1 MFDKGGDMMGFT
13 ENQKKVI
20 EYGKGSLLVEAGPG
34 SGKTTVLVER
44 IKHLIKT
51 RQEAG
56 EEVDPESF
64 LVITFTIKAADNL
77 KYKLRKELPN
87 EFVSKMQISTIH
99 SFCLEYLKS
108 LKEGSDKKY
117 ETLTLIDDDASER
130 KTLLIKKHQRRL
142 GFKGY
147 STIFDY
153 HIPDILSKFS
163 EYTSFNVDS
172 EKLAEAISESRT
184 VSQDYKDF
192 VDSMDFFHKKRID
205 DYDDLI
211 EKEIKKI
218 KRELN
223 NVEDEQLK
231 NEKEEQIRV
240 LKENKFKKSWYNA
253 RFLQIIEA
261 YPEYKDLLDE
271 YHYVDFNTLQ
281 LKTLEELKINPET
294 RFKTIFIDEFQDTD
308 PLQFRIFQELRKT
321 CDYFT
326 AVGDVDQHIYAF
338 RSSFND
344 FFDELINLE
353 NLEPLPLCVN
363 FRSTEDIV
371 NLTEK
376 FIIPQRK
383 ESSRKKMKN
392 NNEEYTN
399 PNFLIENSG
408 SDEEAMNIFEII
420 KYLKENDL
428 IKNYSDVAVLYR
440 KHSDDTLANLIN
452 LFNQNNIP
460 FSIKGQKDLSER
472 PEVKAIL
479 TLMWYIARDTRVGK
493 IPSEDELKERNLK
506 ALCGEYFETSLFS
519 LDDSTKE
526 YLSMLQDSY
535 YDEVIEMENEVAGKK
550 GVIHRVKKREDLDT
564 LFEMFKN
571 LHLPTI
577 DMEKITNPKDREFF
591 EKLEKIRE
599 NVSSDKK
606 PTVLEVFYQLIGLS
620 NIYDYELD
628 YREIANLALLT
639 QSISN
644 YEAFISDTNFR
655 GAFFFLKDAI
665 ENYDSYQKE
674 GSGVQM
680 MTIHSAKGLEFPVT
694 IISSLEKDKF
704 PMINKDPERIKDNI
718 FPNDT
723 YYTPNECLEYKT
735 MLVKDGKGGWKHKT
749 ISIDEE
755 NNLND
760 EEEDRVLY
768 VAMTRAK
775 DLLILSTIGEVPD
788 QVNRIRDYTTPFSF
802 DELSKV
808 EIQSEDK
815 NEKKEEEYVDS
826 LEQLE
831 EPVVLNYSK
840 YTKYISC
847 PFKFDLSYNLGF
859 RRSGMKAANRGSVF
873 HEIMETLNRKLMD
886 GKVVSREELA
896 NITYEAYNS
905 MFDIEKVY
913 SGTRENLT
921 EEEEEKIKDYDEFKK
936 NVENYYFEYSVNRDI
951 LEAELDFELFR
962 ENYILNGAID
972 LIYRDSDG
980 ELVVLDYKYSKY
992 NENHIG
998 GYIKQS
1004 YIYASALREIPEY
1017 KAKIKKAIIHFVLGT
1032 EDSDEDYQ
1040 YVVEIDESK
1049 MDEEKAKLYDVANM
1063 IYAEEFEKEPE
1074 KAEECANCS
1083 YRYFCKPKEYAEDLY
1098 KDFDL

>member
-1 MFDKGGDMMGFT
+1 MGFT
-13 ENQKKVI
+13 ENQRKVI

-44 IKHLIKT
+44 IKHLIKS
-51 RQEAG
+51 REEKG

-108 LKEGSDKKY
+108 LKEGPNKKY

-153 HIPDILSKFS
+153 HIPDVLSKFS
-163 EYTSFNVDS
+163 EYTSFNVNHD
-172 EKLAEAISESRT
+172 KLAESISDSRT
-184 VSQDYKDF
+184 VTQDYKDF
-192 VDSMDFFHKKRID
+192 VDSMDFFSKKRLD
-205 DYDDLI
+205 DYDDNLKKEKKDDI
-211 EKEIKKI
+211 EP
-218 KRELN
+218 L
-223 NVEDEQLK
+223 DL
-231 NEKEEQIRV
+231 
-240 LKENKFKKSWYNA
+240 FKKNWYNA
-253 RFLQIIEA
+253 RFLQIIDA
-261 YPEYKDLLDE
+261 YQDYLDLLDE

-294 RFKTIFIDEFQDTD
+294 RFKTIFVDEFQDTD

-326 AVGDVDQHIYAF
+326 AVGDIDQHIYAF

-353 NLEPLPLCVN
+353 GLEPLPLCVN

-371 NLTEK
+371 NLTEE
-376 FIIPQRK
+376 FIVPQRK
-383 ESSRKKMKN
+383 ESSRKQMRSN
-392 NNEEYTN
+392 NDEYSN

-408 SDEEAMNIFEII
+408 SVEEANNIFEII

-428 IKNYSDVAVLYR
+428 IRDYSDVAILYR
-440 KHSDDTLANLIN
+440 KHSDDTLAHLAN
-452 LFNQNNIP
+452 LFNQNEIP
-460 FSIKGQKDLSER
+460 FSIKGQKDLSAQ
-472 PEVKAIL
+472 PEVKSLMA
-479 TLMWYIARDTRVGK
+479 LMWYIARDTSVGK
-493 IPSEDELKERNLK
+493 IPSKGELKENNLK

-519 LDDSTKE
+519 LDDSTKG
-526 YLSMLQDSY
+526 YLCEIQDDY
-535 YDEVIEMENEVAGKK
+535 YAKVIENEKIMANKK
-550 GVIHRVKKREDLDT
+550 GVIHRVKDRET
-564 LFEMFKN
+564 FEMLNEIFKD
-571 LHLPTI
+571 LHMPTV
-577 DMEKITNPKDREFF
+577 DMERITNPKDREFF

-599 NVSSDKK
+599 NISSDKK
-606 PTVLEVFYQLIGLS
+606 PGILEVFYQLIGLS

-628 YREIANLALLT
+628 YSEIANLAILT

-644 YEAFISDTNFR
+644 YETFISDTNFK
-655 GAFFFLKDAI
+655 GAMFFLDDAI

-674 GSGVQM
+674 GNGVHM

-704 PMINKDPERIKDNI
+704 PMINKDPERVKDNV

-723 YYTPNECLEYKT
+723 YYTPNECLKYKT
-735 MLVKDGKGGWKHKT
+735 MLVKDENGNWKKKT
-749 ISIDEE
+749 LSIEEE
-755 NNLND
+755 NILND

-788 QVNRIRDYTTPFSF
+788 QVNRIRDHTESLDF
-802 DELSKV
+802 DKLSNVK
-808 EIQSEDK
+808 IKSEDK
-815 NEKKEEEYVDS
+815 KEKKEAEYVDD

-840 YTKYISC
+840 YTKYLSC

-873 HEIMETLNRKLMD
+873 HEIMENLNLKLMD
-886 GKVVSREELA
+886 GEVVSREELA
-896 NITYEAYNS
+896 KTTYDAYNS
-905 MFDIEKVY
+905 MFDIEKTY
-913 SGTRENLT
+913 SGTMENLS
-921 EEEEEKIKDYDEFKK
+921 EEEAEKIRDYEDFKK
-936 NVENYYFEYSVNRDI
+936 NVEDYYFKYSVNRDV

-962 ENYILNGAID
+962 DNYILNGAID

-980 ELVVLDYKYSKY
+980 ELVVLDYKYAKY
-992 NENHIG
+992 NEDHID

-1017 KAKIKKAIIHFVLGT
+1017 KTQIRKAIIHFVLGT
-1032 EDSDEDYQ
+1032 DESDEDYQ

-1049 MDEEKAKLYDVANM
+1049 MDDEKDRLKDVANK
-1063 IYAEEFEKEPE
+1063 IYAEEYEKEPE
-1074 KAEECANCS
+1074 KAEECSNCS
-1083 YRYFCKPKEYAEDLY
+1083 YRSFCKPKEFAEELY
-1098 KDFDL
+1098 KDF

>member
-1 MFDKGGDMMGFT
+1 MGFT

-51 RQEAG
+51 RQEEG
-56 EEVDPESF
+56 EDVDPESF

-77 KYKLRKELPN
+77 KYKLRKELPT

-99 SFCLEYLKS
+99 SFCFEYLKS
-108 LKEGSDKKY
+108 LKEGSSKKY

-130 KTLLIKKHQRRL
+130 KTLLIKKHKRRL
-142 GFKGY
+142 GFKDY
-147 STIFDY
+147 STIFDF
-153 HIPDILSKFS
+153 HIQDILSKFS

-172 EKLAEAISESRT
+172 DKLKESISDSRKI
-184 VSQDYKDF
+184 SQDYKNF
-192 VDSMDFFHKKRID
+192 VDSMDYFSKKRID
-205 DYDDLI
+205 DHD
-211 EKEIKKI
+211 KPIKSGIDRI
-218 KRELN
+218 KR
-223 NVEDEQLK
+223 QLK
-231 NEKEEQIRV
+231 NEDDEDVIKEKQEEI
-240 LKENKFKKSWYNA
+240 KELEKELFSKSWYNA

-261 YPEYKDLLDE
+261 YGAYKDLLEE

-353 NLEPLPLCVN
+353 GLEPLPLCVN

-376 FIIPQRK
+376 FIVPQRK
-383 ESSRKKMKN
+383 ESSRKKMMSN
-392 NNEEYTN
+392 NDDYTN

-408 SDEEAMNIFEII
+408 SAEEAENIFEII

-428 IKNYSDVAVLYR
+428 INDYSDVAVLYR
-440 KHSDDTLANLIN
+440 KHSDDTLTYLVDK
-452 LFNQNNIP
+452 FNQNDIA
-460 FSIKGQKDLSER
+460 FSIKGQKDLSCR
-472 PEVKAIL
+472 PEVKSMIA
-479 TLMWYIARDTRVGK
+479 LMWYISRDTSVGK
-493 IPSEDELKERNLK
+493 IPSKDELKELNLK
-506 ALCGEYFETSLFS
+506 SFCGEYYETPLFS

-526 YLSMLQDSY
+526 YLCEIQDDY
-535 YDEVIEMENEVAGKK
+535 YETVIANEYDVAGKK
-550 GVIHRVKKREDLDT
+550 GVIHRVKDRETQDT
-564 LFEMFKN
+564 LIEMFRD

-577 DMEKITNPKDREFF
+577 DMEKITNPKDKEFF
-591 EKLEKIRE
+591 EKLEKIRD
-599 NVSSDKK
+599 NISSDKK
-606 PTVLEVFYQLIGLS
+606 PSILEVFYQLIGLS
-620 NIYDYELD
+620 NIYEHELS
-628 YREIANLALLT
+628 YIEIANLAILT

-644 YEAFISDTNFR
+644 YEAFISDTNFK
-655 GAFFFLKDAI
+655 GARFFLSDAVK
-665 ENYDSYQKE
+665 NYDSYQKE
-674 GSGVQM
+674 GNGVQM
-680 MTIHSAKGLEFPVT
+680 MTIHAAKGLEFPVT
-694 IISSLEKDKF
+694 IISSLENDKF
-704 PMINKDPERIKDNI
+704 PMINKDPERVKDNV

-723 YYTPNECLEYKT
+723 YYTPNECLRYKT
-735 MLVKDGKGGWKHKT
+735 ILIKDENGGWKEKPL
-749 ISIDEE
+749 SIEEE
-755 NNLND
+755 NILND

-788 QVNRIRDYTTPFSF
+788 QINGIRENTIPFSF
-802 DELSKV
+802 DELANVKI
-808 EIQSEDK
+808 ESED
-815 NEKKEEEYVDS
+815 KKEEEYVDN

-847 PFKFDLSYNLGF
+847 PFKYDLSYNLGF

-873 HEIMETLNRKLMD
+873 HEIMENLNMKLKD
-886 GKVVSREELA
+886 GEIVSREELA
-896 NITYEAYNS
+896 KTTYEAYNS
-905 MFDIEKVY
+905 MFDIEKAY
-913 SGTRENLT
+913 SSSRDDLS
-921 EEEEEKIKDYDEFKK
+921 EEEEEKIKEYEQFRK
-936 NVENYYFEYSVNRDI
+936 NVEDYYFKYSVNRDI

-992 NENHIG
+992 KPEHIG

-1017 KAKIKKAIIHFVLGT
+1017 QTKIKKAIIHFVLGKD
-1032 EDSDEDYQ
+1032 DSDEDYQ
-1040 YVVEIDESK
+1040 YEVIIDESK
-1049 MDEEKAKLYDVANM
+1049 MDEEKVKLNEVANK
-1063 IYAEEFEKEPE
+1063 IYAEEYEKEPE
-1074 KAEECANCS
+1074 KAEDCANCS
-1083 YRYFCKPKEYAEDLY
+1083 YRYFCKPDEFAEELY
-1098 KDFDL
+1098 KDFNL